1 MAVGIPQVLV
11 QFPGLDLRRGQALSG
26 HGDGLMIV
34 RQCLGQVVPAVE
46 QTRPRRQ
53 GHRRPA
59 LHGPQSVVIRQPQ
72 QGILVIILV
81 IVRLLQ
87 AIRGDL
93 GVLPLINRVLP
104 GTGHRDRPVQV
115 RLIRRQVGLILS
127 ANVQVKGRDLFH
139 PILEQ
144 GAEDHAAPF

>member
-1 MAVGIPQVLV
+1 
-11 QFPGLDLRRGQALSG
+11 
-26 HGDGLMIV
+26 MIV